1 MFPDVHPSKGSVPN
15 MGIGLG
21 CPAIIFDQM
30 SSDQWKSTT
39 RAQIDERQPTFKKGR
54 RVGLPRPPPTACSAA
69 LPSSVGALAC
79 PDRDRDRR
87 PQLEPEATPATPARS
102 EHRAC
107 ASRHHAPR
115 RAPGTATAPA
125 AHPATAAP
133 PQGGQEERAR
143 HLGAGGLAGPSSRGA
158 RNPAE
163 GEDHLR
169 ARPDDHE
176 AHVQAHSSRQVV
188 VPCAGA

>member
-79 PDRDRDRR
+79 PA
-87 PQLEPEATPATPARS
+87 Q
-102 EHRAC
+102 
-107 ASRHHAPR
+107 
-115 RAPGTATAPA
+115 TATATGDRSWNLRPHQPPPHA
-125 AHPATAAP
+125 ASIAPVRHDTTHHAEHPAPRPPPPLTPPPPRRRREGKKNVPDISAQAGLLVPPREVLVIPPKEKTTYARDLMITKHMSKLTAA
-133 PQGGQEERAR
+133 GRW
-143 HLGAGGLAGPSSRGA
+143 
-158 RNPAE
+158 
-163 GEDHLR
+163 
-169 ARPDDHE
+169 
-176 AHVQAHSSRQVV
+176 
-188 VPCAGA
+188 

>member
-79 PDRDRDRR
+79 PA
-87 PQLEPEATPATPARS
+87 Q
-102 EHRAC
+102 
-107 ASRHHAPR
+107 
-115 RAPGTATAPA
+115 TATATGDRSWNLRPRQPPPHA
-125 AHPATAAP
+125 ASIAPVRHDTTHHAEHPAPRVHDRPRPSPRHRRAAA
-133 PQGGQEERAR
+133 GRAR
-143 HLGAGGLAGPSSRGA
+143 RTCPTSRRRRACWSLLARCSSSR
-158 RNPAE
+158 RRRRRPT
-163 GEDHLR
+163 R
-169 ARPDDHE
+169 AT
-176 AHVQAHSSRQVV
+176 
-188 VPCAGA
+188 

>member
-69 LPSSVGALAC
+69 LPSSAGALAC
-79 PDRDRDRR
+79 PA
-87 PQLEPEATPATPARS
+87 Q
-102 EHRAC
+102 
-107 ASRHHAPR
+107 
-115 RAPGTATAPA
+115 TATALDDRSWHLRPHQPPPHSA
-125 AHPATAAP
+125 SSEPVRHDTKHHAEHPAPRPLP
-133 PQGGQEERAR
+133 PLTPRPPRRRREGKKNVPDISAQAGLLVPPREVLVIPPKEKTTYAR
-143 HLGAGGLAGPSSRGA
+143 DLMITKHMSKLTKAGRW
-158 RNPAE
+158 
-163 GEDHLR
+163 
-169 ARPDDHE
+169 
-176 AHVQAHSSRQVV
+176 
-188 VPCAGA
+188 